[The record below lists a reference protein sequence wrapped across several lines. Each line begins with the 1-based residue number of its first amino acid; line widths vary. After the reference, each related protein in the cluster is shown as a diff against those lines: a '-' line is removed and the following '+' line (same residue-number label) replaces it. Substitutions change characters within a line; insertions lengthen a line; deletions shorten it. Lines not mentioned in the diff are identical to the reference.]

1 MADKKMPHIA
11 AMPEIRARYVRD
23 LHSYAFVL
31 MLASQDVAPMCTCFL
46 IIIMFVCAT
55 PALPVRACV
64 HVCECLCQCACVCYA
79 IVSVCLRTSYI
90 TVYVFDEG
98 GDGKESESRPK

>member
-31 MLASQDVAPMCTCFL
+31 MLASQDVHVLSYYYYVCMCNACPP
-46 IIIMFVCAT
+46 CAC
-55 PALPVRACV
+55 VRACV
-64 HVCECLCQCACVCYA
+64 RMFVPVCVCMLRHCLSVFA
-79 IVSVCLRTSYI
+79 HIVYYSVC
-90 TVYVFDEG
+90 V
-98 GDGKESESRPK
+98 